1 MHYAARVV
9 EGISELREGV
19 LLGERYLLARRL
31 EAFSVGADR
40 VAGVEYE
47 YWVALEEATGAEVWI
62 QFAASGGVYAEGAA
76 LAGAVAALRRINH
89 PAVPAVHAFG
99 EYEFE
104 QDGVLRTVGY
114 CAMPALEGET
124 LAAAMVR
131 ETLDRAEILLALG
144 QVAEV
149 LQLLGEFE
157 LVHGHLSAHS
167 VLLTTTADAGYE
179 VVLADLPASLAL
191 ETTVESELTA
201 AADVYALAWLTVL
214 ALVGSRVLEA
224 EFGAGFAATLEY
236 ELLAAQV
243 VEHRR
248 AWAAENLEVLGV
260 SAGLAEVLLL
270 ALGEASA
277 RPRVTVLAAA
287 IRAAWVEIQQRAV
300 AVESGGAVP
309 QTVAEA
315 AGVAAA
321 VEVAEVAA
329 AVEVLETAEAI
340 EAVEV
345 LETAEAIEAV
355 ESAEASGAIPPAGS
369 VRQASAKKPAA
380 KKSAAKKKAVETAA
394 VVGAAGAVGLVAAE
408 GAAAAAGAGTGLVEE
423 TVSVQESL
431 SVQESAQSAASS
443 GSAPGSTS
451 ASAPGSTAGST
462 AASAGAVTEVIP
474 VVGGAGRS
482 RTASPSGPV
491 AGGNSGSV
499 TGGSGGSGATHAHR
513 RRPRRG
519 LYAGVGAGA
528 VIIIILVIV
537 FSQGSNKNSATA
549 ASTST
554 VSATATATAGTGSSP
569 AAGAVSSPS
578 TAATASAGAAFASP
592 AASAAG
598 SAGTSTGPAETVT
611 FPATLETYPASPT
624 EAVQQ
629 IQQATNRAQG
639 ELSPTE
645 QAQLTQIIST
655 LQQEAGSGQSLS
667 TGTAQLWGLL
677 HSGELPASFNA
688 YLEELASYLS
698 GSGGS

>member
-167 VLLTTTADAGYE
+167 VLLTTTADVGYE

-340 EAVEV
+340 EAVESV
-345 LETAEAIEAV
+345 
-355 ESAEASGAIPPAGS
+355 EASGAIPPAGS

-394 VVGAAGAVGLVAAE
+394 VVGAAGVVGLVAAE

-528 VIIIILVIV
+528 VIIIVLVIV

-598 SAGTSTGPAETVT
+598 SAGTPTGPAETVT